1 MRILLAEDETAI
13 RNHVEI
19 ALSGAGYLVKSC
31 ANGPEAWELGG
42 TEIFD
47 AVVLDLGLPGLDGLT
62 LLKRWRAEGVDTPV
76 LVLTARGSW
85 MERIDG
91 FDSGADDYLPKPFR
105 TEELLARLRALLRR
119 SLNRSARPETTAAGR
134 LVLDLRAMKVRLD
147 GAEVAV
153 TPAEFRALQCLARD
167 PGKAVSAGELAL
179 AVQREQ
185 GDASRNA
192 MEVLV
197 NRLRRK
203 LGPDLILTRRG
214 FGYHLPDP
222 E

>member
-1 MRILLAEDETAI
+1 MRILLAEDEAAI
-13 RNHVEI
+13 RNHVET
-19 ALSGAGYLVKSC
+19 ALKGAGYLVASC
-31 ANGPEAWELGG
+31 GTGPEAWELGG
-42 TEIFD
+42 TEEFD
-47 AVVLDLGLPGLDGLT
+47 AIVLDLGLPGLDGLT
-62 LLKRWRAEGVDTPV
+62 LLKRWRTEGVDTPV
-76 LVLTARGSW
+76 IVLTARGSW

-119 SLNRSARPETTAAGR
+119 TRARAARPPVASAGR
-134 LVLDLRAMKVRLD
+134 LKLDLRTLKVRLD
-147 GAEVAV
+147 GVEIAV

-179 AVQREQ
+179 AVQGEQ

-203 LGPDLILTRRG
+203 LGPDVILTRRG
-214 FGYHLPDP
+214 FGYYLP
-222 E
+222 EGA